1 MDNQSSILIVD
12 DQKVMRDTVA
22 LLLGKDNYRL
32 SFAEN
37 GPSAIEK
44 AVEIQ
49 PDIIL
54 LDVMMPGMDGFEVC
68 RHIRKHP
75 IISAVPIIMVTAL
88 NDRKSWVEGIES
100 GADDFVFKP
109 LDTVELRTRV
119 KNITQLNRY
128 RRLLVE
134 RLKFDWVIE
143 QANEGYLMLNRQEK
157 IVYANPKGRQ
167 YLSLSDESISEGKD
181 TFFDL
186 AQKQYQLEPQEA
198 WEAWPNEAVG
208 EVSRYLVR
216 PETQTA
222 KAFWLQVEQL
232 DLPPGVDIARLIRLR
247 DVSEQMDLQRDV
259 WRFHYMVFHKLRTP
273 LAVILNSLELL
284 ARHAPSLEQ
293 DKVIELTE
301 RALTGGQRLQGGV
314 DDVLEFVQATSLAK
328 PGMGFD
334 LAELGS
340 LTERLG
346 EELGIESLLIAGL
359 DKLYGTQVVLS
370 SQAIETI
377 LREVLEN
384 AKKFHPDGEPT
395 VQVFASPLKSNRVG
409 IWIGDNGLTLPQE
422 QLAQA
427 WTPYYQGEKMFTGEV
442 SGMGLGLPLVAM
454 LVWGVGGHC
463 RMYNRPEE
471 PGVVVELMLPVE
483 EG

>member
-1 MDNQSSILIVD
+1 MANQSSILIVD
-12 DQKVMRDTVA
+12 DQKVMRDTIA
-22 LLLGKDNYRL
+22 LLLGKDNYKL

-37 GPSAIEK
+37 GPKAIEK

-143 QANEGYLMLNRQEK
+143 QADEGYLMLNEQEQ
-157 IVYANPKGRQ
+157 IVYANPKARQ
-167 YLSLSDESISEGKD
+167 YLSFSVDSISLGRDSFLE
-181 TFFDL
+181 L
-186 AQKQYQLEPQEA
+186 AQKQYHLEPQEA
-198 WEAWPNEAVG
+198 WDTWPSETVG
-208 EVSRYLVR
+208 EVARYLVR
-216 PETQTA
+216 PETHSA
-222 KAFWLQVEQL
+222 KAFWLEIEQL

-273 LAVILNSLELL
+273 LAVVLNSLELL
-284 ARHAPSLEQ
+284 ARHTPSLDQ
-293 DKVIELTE
+293 DKILELSE
-301 RALTGGQRLQGGV
+301 RALTGGKRLQGGV
-314 DDVLEFVQATSLAK
+314 NDVLEFVQATSLAK

-334 LAELGS
+334 LAQLS
-340 LTERLG
+340 KLSERLG
-346 EELGIESLLIAGL
+346 EELGIASLLIAGL
-359 DKLYGTQVVLS
+359 DKLHGTRIVLS
-370 SQAIETI
+370 AQAIETI

-384 AKKFHPDGEPT
+384 AKKFHPDGKPT
-395 VQVFASPLKSNRVG
+395 VQIFASLLKSNRVG
-409 IWIGDNGLTLPQE
+409 LWIGDDGMTLPPE

-427 WTPYYQGEKMFTGEV
+427 WTPYYQGEKSFTGEV

-454 LVWGVGGHC
+454 LIWGIGGNC

-471 PGVVVELMLPVE
+471 SGVVVELMLPIE
-483 EG
+483 EA